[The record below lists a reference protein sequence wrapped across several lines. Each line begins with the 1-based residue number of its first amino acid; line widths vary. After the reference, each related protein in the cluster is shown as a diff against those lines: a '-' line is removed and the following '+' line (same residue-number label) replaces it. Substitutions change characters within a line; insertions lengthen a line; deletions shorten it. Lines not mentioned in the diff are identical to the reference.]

1 MLIPEIMESS
11 FGISINNLK
20 DRKRRKQKDII
31 RIQSS

>member
-1 MLIPEIMESS
+1 MLIQEIMESS

-31 RIQSS
+31 RIQNS